1 MSLIPFNML
10 ENPILTTRFNNDT
23 WEENCRY
30 RENKPNIGCIYG
42 SPTILNLN
50 CPIDSLLFMVEMNNS
65 TNQIEGIGLIKNR
78 AYISDMRCSV
88 YTTKTFNRYIY
99 KGSVRISREI
109 VEKYNQILLDVLEY
123 ILFKEKTHL
132 KRGAKFMRITDKL
145 YNKSICLAI
154 GKEIDFKKEITKIFK
169 SYFNEQK

>member
-1 MSLIPFNML
+1 
-10 ENPILTTRFNNDT
+10 
-23 WEENCRY
+23 
-30 RENKPNIGCIYG
+30 
-42 SPTILNLN
+42 
-50 CPIDSLLFMVEMNNS
+50 MVEMNNS

-78 AYISDMRCSV
+78 AYISDMRCNV

-109 VEKYNQILLDVLEY
+109 VEKYNKILLDVLEY

-132 KRGAKFMRITDKL
+132 KRGAKFMRITEKL